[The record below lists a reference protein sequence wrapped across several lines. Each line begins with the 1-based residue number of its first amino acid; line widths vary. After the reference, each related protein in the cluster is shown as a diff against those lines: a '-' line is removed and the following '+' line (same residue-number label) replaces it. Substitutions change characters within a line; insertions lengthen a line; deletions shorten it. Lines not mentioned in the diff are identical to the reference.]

1 MSDLWKC
8 PKCGSILRKGM
19 AGMIAPGAN
28 IVGTATCGSCGGR
41 FQQSDVYG
49 GKYDISMD
57 GGGQTKSC
65 FVASAVYGS
74 PDAPQV
80 AVLRD
85 WRDSYL
91 RSFLTGRLGIR
102 AYYVIGP
109 GLAYLVRHGWLPT
122 APVRYLLDCFVGKL
136 ASSQSTYGTQL
147 QVSNEQKGDDHGER
161 NSSRS

>member
-8 PKCGSILRKGM
+8 PKCGAILTKGM
-19 AGMIAPGAN
+19 AGMIAPGAI
-28 IVGTATCGSCGGR
+28 IVGTATCGACGGK

-49 GKYDISMD
+49 GKYDVAL
-57 GGGQTKSC
+57 GGGGRTKAC

-80 AVLRD
+80 AALRD

-91 RSFLTGRLGIR
+91 RSFPAGRLGIR

-109 GLAYLVRHGWLPT
+109 GLACLVRRGWLPA
-122 APVRYLLDCFVGKL
+122 APVRYLLDRFVSKL
-136 ASSQSTYGTQL
+136 A
-147 QVSNEQKGDDHGER
+147 D
-161 NSSRS
+161 